1 MVKKQVRRV
10 WKLQKNPG
18 ESSRSSSL
26 NSTFFCGPPHQR
38 RSRRRPDPRSLSPA
52 NRVTVDSLMFSWGE
66 DDESLHFWH
75 LYLTLRPHPS
85 HHRRHTLIPS
95 RYHFTESY
103 KSPPTLLRR
112 PSDALYDARRASPTR
127 HVADALYA
135 TTVSRRGRLDA
146 LSLSWADFQ
155 PTSFY
160 HMSLP
165 IALLRRV
172 AHAQSARHCSLRR
185 LESPPTFPAPSI

>member
-1 MVKKQVRRV
+1 M

-38 RSRRRPDPRSLSPA
+38 RSRRRLDPRSLSPA
-52 NRVTVDSLMFSWGE
+52 NRVTVDSHMFSWGE

-75 LYLTLRPHPS
+75 LYLMLRPHSS

-95 RYHFTESY
+95 RCHFTEVTS
-103 KSPPTLLRR
+103 LLRR
-112 PSDALYDARRASPTR
+112 TSDALYDARRAPPTR
-127 HVADALYA
+127 HVADALHP

-146 LSLSWADFQ
+146 LPLAG
-155 PTSFY
+155 
-160 HMSLP
+160 
-165 IALLRRV
+165 
-172 AHAQSARHCSLRR
+172 
-185 LESPPTFPAPSI
+185 PTFCLFPSITCPSPSPSYAASPAYSQLSAVHCAA